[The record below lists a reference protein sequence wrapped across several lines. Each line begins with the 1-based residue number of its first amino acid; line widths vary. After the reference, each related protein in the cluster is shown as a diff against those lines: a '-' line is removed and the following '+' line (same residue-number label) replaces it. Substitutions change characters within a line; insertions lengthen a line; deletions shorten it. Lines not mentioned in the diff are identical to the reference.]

1 MSNYEE
7 QEYQNTSFDVSIWKK
22 IAKLLIPFK
31 KHVFLLVIINI
42 CMSGIDVLFPMLNR
56 QAIDYYVLDTVAE
69 NEILQ
74 FSMIYFVFVVIQ
86 SCAVY
91 AFFYV
96 VGKIEMGVGYNVRK
110 VCFEKLQSLSYTYF
124 DKTPIG
130 WLMARMTSDIT
141 RLSEI
146 ISWGLL
152 DIFWGVFVMIG
163 ITIVMFV
170 VNWQLALLVLMV
182 VPFLAV
188 ASVYFQVRILK
199 SYRDVRKQNSKITS
213 GFNEGIT
220 GAKTTKTL
228 VLEGR
233 NFEEFNG
240 FTTSMRESSIRAAK
254 LSSLFMPIAMGLGY
268 ISISA
273 ILVAGGHQVLVS
285 SLEFGTL
292 LLFSQYATQFF
303 EPVRQIARLIAEF
316 QMAQASAERIFTL
329 IETENPIEDRGE
341 VIEKYGSLFTPTKE
355 VVDPIVGNI
364 EFKDI
369 EFYYNKEEP
378 VLNDFNLKVNAGQT
392 VALVGETGSG
402 KSSIVNLLCRFYE
415 PIQGQVLLDG
425 VDYRERSVGWLHRQ
439 IGYVLQ
445 SPHLFSGTIKD
456 NVKIGR
462 PEASDEE
469 VMEACRIVNAHDFI
483 MSFEKG
489 YDTDVGEGG
498 SKLSVGQKQL
508 ISFARAILVNP
519 AFFVLDEA
527 TASIDT
533 ETERIVQYAI
543 DHILK
548 NKTSF
553 IVAHRLSTI
562 VNADMILVIKKGK
575 IQEQGTHEELMKLEG
590 YYYRLYTNQFY
601 DELEKNALKGD
612 E

>member
-1 MSNYEE
+1 MSNYDEE
-7 QEYQNTSFDVSIWKK
+7 EFQHSSFDKSVWKK
-22 IAKLLIPFK
+22 IFNLLKPFK
-31 KHVFLLVIINI
+31 KHVVLLFVINI
-42 CMSGIDVLFPMLNR
+42 VMSSIDVLFPVLNR
-56 QAIDYYVLDTVAE
+56 QAIDYYVLDHVTN
-69 NEILQ
+69 NEIIQ
-74 FSMIYFVFVVIQ
+74 FSLIYFGFVVVQ
-86 SCAVY
+86 SFVVY

-110 VCFEKLQSLSYTYF
+110 ICFEKLQLLPYTYF

-152 DIFWGVFVMIG
+152 DIFWGLFVMIG
-163 ITIVMFV
+163 ITIVMLV
-170 VNWQLALLVLMV
+170 VNWKLALLVLMV
-182 VPFLAV
+182 VPLLAV

-199 SYRDVRKQNSKITS
+199 SYRQVRKENSKITS

-228 VLEGR
+228 GLEER
-233 NFEEFNG
+233 NYNEF
-240 FTTSMRESSIRAAK
+240 TSYTSSMKASSLRAAK
-254 LSSLFMPIAMGLGY
+254 LSALFLPIALGLGY
-268 ISISA
+268 ISVSA
-273 ILVAGGHQVLVS
+273 ILVAGGQQVLVS

-329 IETENPIEDRGE
+329 IETENTIDDSKE
-341 VIEKYGSLFTPTKE
+341 IIQKFGSVCKPTKE
-355 VVDPIVGNI
+355 IVDPIIGNI

-378 VLNDFNLKVNAGQT
+378 VLENFNLKVKAGQT
-392 VALVGETGSG
+392 VALVGQTGSG

-415 PIQGQVLLDG
+415 PVNGEVLLDG

-456 NVKIGR
+456 NIKIGKID
-462 PEASDEE
+462 ATDEE
-469 VMEACRIVNAHDFI
+469 VIEVCKIVNAHDFI
-483 MSFEKG
+483 MNFEKG

-508 ISFARAILVNP
+508 LSFARALLVNP
-519 AFFVLDEA
+519 AFFILDEA

-533 ETERIVQYAI
+533 ETERVVQYAI

-562 VNADMILVIKKGK
+562 VNVDIIVVIEKGK
-575 IQEQGTHEELMKLEG
+575 IIEKGTHQELMELAG
-590 YYYRLYTNQFY
+590 NYYQLYTNQFKE
-601 DELEKNALKGD
+601 DVLKL
-612 E
+612 